1 MWLPAWSLQKS
12 MEACVAK
19 SLPDQAEG
27 LRRLFVGDRRRMVAL
42 VGSEQRDRG
51 VAHKLAVALASQ
63 GKKVLLLDESLVG
76 GKWFDPL
83 QLAVHYDMSDVM
95 LRGLEIDQVVSRSP
109 YGIDFIAGGEDA
121 AQLMRPT
128 MEARIG
134 LVNAFYRLAGQYDV
148 VLVDALRSEPVKR
161 PSFVWACEDVIVIC
175 GGEGHC
181 TTRAYAYIKAMQES
195 GDRRFHVLFELADS
209 LRAQGL
215 HRSLASVSRRHLHV
229 MPESLGNVPENDFFE
244 ADFYQQLAATLQHWP
259 LPENKTG
266 HFPALMRRLLANSS
280 SVEPALAR

>member
-1 MWLPAWSLQKS
+1 M
-12 MEACVAK
+12 AK
-19 SLPDQAEG
+19 LLPDQAEG
-27 LRRLFVGDRRRMVAL
+27 LRRLFVGERRRMVAL

-51 VAHKLAVALASQ
+51 VAHKLAMALAAQ

-83 QLAVHYDMSDVM
+83 QVSVHYDLSDVM
-95 LRGLEIDQVVSRSP
+95 VHGLEIDQALVAGACGV
-109 YGIDFIAGGEDA
+109 DLIAGGEDVA
-121 AQLMRPT
+121 RGQSPA

-134 LVNAFYRLAGQYDV
+134 LVNAFYRLAGEYDV

-161 PSFVWACEDVIVIC
+161 PSFVWACEDVIVVC

-181 TTRAYAYIKAMQES
+181 TTRAYAYIKAMHEN
-195 GDRRFHVLFELADS
+195 GDRRFHLLFEQVDS
-209 LRAQGL
+209 LRAHGL

-229 MPESLGNVPENDFFE
+229 MPESLGNVPDNDLFE
-244 ADFYQQLAATLQHWP
+244 ADFYRQLTAALLRWP

-266 HFPALMRRLLANSS
+266 HFPALMRRLLANPGKAQ
-280 SVEPALAR
+280 PALAR